1 MFTMPKPRRRD
12 PLANQRIV
20 DAWNAAHK
28 VGTPVILR
36 RDNGTELTT
45 KTRSEAW
52 VMGEHTPVV
61 MVEGI
66 AGGYALERVT
76 PIPKERA

>member
-1 MFTMPKPRRRD
+1 MFTMQKPRRRD
-12 PLANQRIV
+12 PLANQRI
-20 DAWNAAHK
+20 
-28 VGTPVILR
+28 GS
-36 RDNGTELTT
+36 ELTT

-66 AGGYALERVT
+66 AGGYALDRVT
-76 PIPKERA
+76 PMPKARA